1 MASWGSFA
9 CVFFVGF
16 FVGQVTLGFFL
27 AFLRKGSAFEI
38 VDSPP
43 LAAGLETSALN
54 DPFLVE
60 PASEA
65 DQIHFKAVPPTAT
78 IQSPRRRPTPQMHL
92 DPRQ

>member
-9 CVFFVGF
+9 WFFFVGF

-27 AFLRKGSAFEI
+27 ALVRQGSAVEI

-43 LAAGLETSALN
+43 LAAEHEAPVSRESIA
-54 DPFLVE
+54 VE
-60 PASEA
+60 AASEV

-92 DPRQ
+92 VPRQ